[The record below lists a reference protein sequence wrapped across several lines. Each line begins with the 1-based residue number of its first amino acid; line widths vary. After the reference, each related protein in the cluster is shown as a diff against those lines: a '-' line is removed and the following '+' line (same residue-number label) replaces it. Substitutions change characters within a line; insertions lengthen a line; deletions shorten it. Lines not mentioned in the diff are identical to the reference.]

1 MDCNPNN
8 EHVVCF
14 PQKHLQNLRNSTF
27 RAILYQTTG
36 TSILCYC
43 PIVPYHSFV
52 ISCSTQLQLYP
63 SVALPTNWDVPVDL
77 FFHRDVEELK
87 KNEDEIAA
95 KLEESQAPAPVAAPV
110 FNEMPPEVDA
120 NLVAA
125 ATGFNA
131 AQRPTVPR
139 EKVMLLVRLPL
150 VLVTGK
156 Y

>member
-1 MDCNPNN
+1 
-8 EHVVCF
+8 
-14 PQKHLQNLRNSTF
+14 
-27 RAILYQTTG
+27 
-36 TSILCYC
+36 
-43 PIVPYHSFV
+43 V

-131 AQRPTVPR
+131 APTP
-139 EKVMLLVRLPL
+139 EAYGASWEGDAAGAAA
-150 VLVTGK
+150 TGAGDW
-156 Y
+156 

>member
-1 MDCNPNN
+1 M
-8 EHVVCF
+8 
-14 PQKHLQNLRNSTF
+14 
-27 RAILYQTTG
+27 
-36 TSILCYC
+36 
-43 PIVPYHSFV
+43 
-52 ISCSTQLQLYP
+52 
-63 SVALPTNWDVPVDL
+63 

-131 AQRPTVPR
+131 APIP
-139 EKVMLLVRLPL
+139 EAYGASWEGDA
-150 VLVTGK
+150 TGAAATGAGEW
-156 Y
+156 